1 MLIFYSC
8 AIRTKFKPKVKS
20 VAYTDT
26 VKTLEALLRPPSS
39 DFYHFRVVLKRGST
53 VLIETIRGSAVLT
66 ETVSLYNQLHK
77 VLTVRLRYSAVH
89 STKHPKILLD

>member
-1 MLIFYSC
+1 MSIFYSC

-26 VKTLEALLRPPSS
+26 IKTLEALLRPPSS

-53 VLIETIRGSAVLT
+53 VLIETIRGSAVLI
-66 ETVSLYNQLHK
+66 ETVYTIAH
-77 VLTVRLRYSAVH
+77 SADSSTQVQCC
-89 STKHPKILLD
+89 STKHSKILLD